1 MSELVPAAQLRLQEA
16 VRTAI
21 AREDRTESPRG
32 EWQDRLW
39 YPADEERQDCCE
51 NITPTEGNRQALE
64 SHCRTQAHV
73 ARLFNVPRGEL
84 RRAVRLARDLADRAA
99 AGPPL
104 RLHPLASSPG
114 GRADVLFE
122 ASRGAHSDALRELR
136 AEARRFESIL
146 PRLIDAPEAGQDL
159 LDLLEEAGDGMDR
172 LQLTI
177 EYCRQAEASYGSAR
191 AVRDLVFRL
200 FDREDEK
207 EKGGV

>member
-1 MSELVPAAQLRLQEA
+1 MSMGEMTPEAQARLREA

-32 EWQDRLW
+32 EWRDRLW

-73 ARLFNVPRGEL
+73 ARLFKVPRGEL
-84 RRAVRLARDLADRAA
+84 RRAVRLARDVADRAA

-114 GRADVLFE
+114 GRANVLLE
-122 ASRGAHSDALRELR
+122 ASRGAHGDALRELR
-136 AEARRFESIL
+136 AEARRFESVL
-146 PRLIDAPEAGQDL
+146 SRLIDAPDPEAGE
-159 LDLLEEAGDGMDR
+159 DLLELLSEAGDAMDR

-177 EYCRQAEASYGSAR
+177 EYCRQVETTYDSAR
-191 AVRDLVFRL
+191 AIHDLASRL
-200 FDREDEK
+200 FEQED
-207 EKGGV
+207 